1 VQKNG
6 CRAASTKG
14 KCDIDLSQWMAGNPA
29 DVLVTNFSKPA
40 ATFQRFPTRDAF
52 IVGPGS

>member
-1 VQKNG
+1 VQKNR
-6 CRAASTKG
+6 CRAASTEG
-14 KCDIDLSQWMAGNPA
+14 KCDIDLAQWMAGNPA
-29 DVLVTNFSKPA
+29 DVLATNFSKPD